1 MINTG
6 KMTTIARPYVAAAF
20 EYALARK
27 DILVW
32 EKLLQAA
39 AELTQQDSISQLL
52 ASPDVT
58 RKQLGD
64 LFCEIL
70 ASHLDAGKTNFLQ
83 LLAENNRLAA
93 LPDIYELFKA
103 KRAAHEKTLSVQI
116 ISATTLDAAYQK
128 KITTAL
134 TKRLN
139 RKVKLQCEIDPELL
153 GGAIIRAG
161 DLVIDGSIRG
171 KLNRLNNFI

>member
-1 MINTG
+1 MKNTG

-39 AELTQQDSISQLL
+39 AELTQQESIQQILS
-52 ASPDVT
+52 SPDVT

-70 ASHLDAGKTNFLQ
+70 ASHLDAGKTNFIQ
-83 LLAENNRLAA
+83 LLAENNRLSA

-103 KRAAHEKTLSVQI
+103 KRSAHEKTVNVQI
-116 ISATTLDAAYQK
+116 ISAIALDDDYQK
-128 KITTAL
+128 RMTEAL

-139 RKVKLQCEIDPELL
+139 RKVKLQCEVDPELL
-153 GGAIIRAG
+153 GGAVIHAG

-171 KLNRLNNFI
+171 KLVRLNNFI